1 MVVGTVSVETRLE
14 LNQMDDQQF
23 SQQDHLA
30 WSRFMLANVLALT
43 LQESGDQTPAA
54 DRIRNGLSRAWEG
67 LGAQGVEGAMLSM
80 TLTLEAFGC
89 RIISSQISPESSEL
103 VVEHFPGAEMLGGL
117 EDRFDIAMTD
127 EDWHSL
133 MAIDQAQADRIY
145 DILGAIADGAGVEFL
160 RDETADGNVRL
171 LVRAW

>member
-1 MVVGTVSVETRLE
+1 MAE
-14 LNQMDDQQF
+14 QQF
-23 SQQDHLA
+23 NEQDHLA
-30 WSRFMLANVLALT
+30 WCRFMLANSLALAI
-43 LQESGDQTPAA
+43 QQSGDGQSIPDAM
-54 DRIRNGLSRAWEG
+54 RQRLSTAWAG

-89 RIISSQISPESSEL
+89 QIKSSQISPESSEL
-103 VVEHFPGAEMLGGL
+103 IVEHFPGTGMLAGL
-117 EDRFDIAMTD
+117 EDRFEIVMGD

-133 MAIDQAQADRIY
+133 IGIDQSQADVIY

-160 RDETADGNVRL
+160 REETGDGDVRL